1 VNFLSSLQ
9 DQVLACWLETVSDNP
24 DEPSTVIHESRKA
37 LDAAWVFHHEPPV
50 RRSPAPYKD
59 DIDASDEEGTV
70 RTDVDEDDDE
80 DVPVHQLLQMHKK
93 RRRNSDARF
102 TTRVAPPALR
112 SRDEAG
118 PSGTSSLDLARE
130 AIRRQNSESRS
141 TDHSLTI
148 IRPVPRPWS
157 PSIPRAHNE
166 MAGRNPMKPPA
177 AGQSSRTKLSTKRI
191 PNYITYPTPL
201 SHSLS
206 PRRAMYPPSR
216 ANRDLNFPNL
226 AHRSSSSAE
235 RSDALPSVE
244 RAPSRGPGPG
254 SGWGRIAG
262 SRNGTPVWS
271 STDD

>member
-1 VNFLSSLQ
+1 MSMKTTMKMCQCISSCRCTRNDAGTRTQ
-9 DQVLACWLETVSDNP
+9 DLPLEWL
-24 DEPSTVIHESRKA
+24 HQ
-37 LDAAWVFHHEPPV
+37 
-50 RRSPAPYKD
+50 RSA
-59 DIDASDEEGTV
+59 
-70 RTDVDEDDDE
+70 
-80 DVPVHQLLQMHKK
+80 
-93 RRRNSDARF
+93 
-102 TTRVAPPALR
+102 VAMKPGHRALR
-112 SRDEAG
+112 RWISPE
-118 PSGTSSLDLARE
+118 
-130 AIRRQNSESRS
+130 RQYDDRTPRS

-177 AGQSSRTKLSTKRI
+177 AGQSSRTRLSTKPI

-244 RAPSRGPGPG
+244 RAPSRGPRPG